1 MAVQLRLEFQQNQVA
16 DEVAAITAVV
26 RPVLLA
32 LLHSLKREVVQ
43 EAGGYENVK
52 LKMLSRL
59 YRPGDG
65 DCGLCFEYAVHDAMN
80 RSEATVLERLVSA
93 LQRCRIRGKQT
104 ASILFGAEK
113 SGGLRLIDT
122 ARDRLTDDSRILVG
136 LRGQP
141 PKLKQH
147 LKTALE
153 AMRKQEARELLPW
166 SIRGIWKADLFVGC
180 TDTDQWV
187 ATTVKIN
194 PAALEA
200 APGLRIGVVP
210 NREGTRDTIRRD
222 DARNLII
229 CPIPH
234 DYAFMQVFYEGW
246 VVARQFLHADAQ
258 MPAEAFLPRPPER
271 QVARYLEDRRDY
283 PVVDVV
289 AALGPLAQPELLH
302 SAQREGLVTDAPV
315 PGTEIGGAGETGVL
329 EAPIPRITE

>member
-1 MAVQLRLEFQQNQVA
+1 MAIQLRLEFQRSSVA

-26 RPVLLA
+26 RPILYGLLY
-32 LLHSLKREVVQ
+32 SLKGEVVSD
-43 EAGGYENVK
+43 AGGYENVK
-52 LKMLSRL
+52 LRTLSRL

-65 DCGLCFEYAVHDAMN
+65 DCGLCFEYAIHDAMN
-80 RSEATVLERLVSA
+80 RGEPTVLERIVDA
-93 LQRCRIRGKQT
+93 MGHCRMRGNQT

-113 SGGLRLIDT
+113 SGVLRLIDT

-141 PKLKQH
+141 AKLKRH

-166 SIRGIWKADLFVGC
+166 SIRGIWKADLFVGF
-180 TDTDQWV
+180 TDTDRWV

-194 PAALEA
+194 PASLEA

-210 NREGTRDTIRRD
+210 NREGITDTIRYD
-222 DARNLII
+222 ESRNLIV

-258 MPAEAFLPRPPER
+258 LPTEVSLPRPPER
-271 QVARYLEDRRDY
+271 QVARFLEDRREF
-283 PVVDVV
+283 PVVDVI
-289 AALGPLAQPELLH
+289 AALAPLAQPELLDT
-302 SAQREGLVTDAPV
+302 SQRDASVIDAPV
-315 PGTEIGGAGETGVL
+315 AGTKPGDGETGVL
-329 EAPIPRITE
+329 EAPMPRIGK